1 MVEIKSMVV
10 IFFNH
15 PCWYY
20 VDLSA
25 FFSFNKKT
33 MGLICDVISLKVI

>member
-1 MVEIKSMVV
+1 MKALIIYREGQMFEIMSMVV

-25 FFSFNKKT
+25 FF
-33 MGLICDVISLKVI
+33 LI